1 MARKSTP
8 QPLTLPD
15 PTVVDDEQDFIDS
28 PRSPLSPKSPKSP
41 RSAFRFNTKKTQSEQ
56 PHMQAA
62 ESQTRATIPTCQTNF
77 SLNAILPYSGDSEF
91 GGQESQEN
99 QRPSRSGFFSNY
111 KASKSSSRLQN
122 SDTARQAPEDS
133 MSRDT
138 DRPAMS
144 GKVSTKETARTGTTF
159 IVSSILLRNVPTNY
173 FTNRIQYGESERYH
187 EAPCRWIFAIR
198 RPSRRPNRTS
208 PFIQHDYPQKEQ
220 AKAVQLIIEDE
231 IDPR

>member
-15 PTVVDDEQDFIDS
+15 PTAVDDEQDFIDN

-41 RSAFRFNTKKTQSEQ
+41 RSPFRFNTKKTQSEQ
-56 PHMQAA
+56 PHMQGA
-62 ESQTRATIPTCQTNF
+62 ESQTRATIPSSQTNF
-77 SLNAILPYSGDSEF
+77 SLNAIPPYSGNFE
-91 GGQESQEN
+91 GQESQEN

-159 IVSSILLRNVPTNY
+159 IVSSLLLRNVTN
-173 FTNRIQYGESERYH
+173 
-187 EAPCRWIFAIR
+187 
-198 RPSRRPNRTS
+198 
-208 PFIQHDYPQKEQ
+208 
-220 AKAVQLIIEDE
+220 
-231 IDPR
+231 